1 MAGSDKR
8 SKQIAP
14 HENEDHADRIRAK
27 IVEIRKDL
35 ATARKDRAYTA
46 VSTQNRLEL
55 LAIKELNA
63 IEAGRDNTDPYADL
77 DPEEIA
83 ALLVEELRKLPA
95 HVRSKALGEFAGPRL
110 VASEGGR

>member
-1 MAGSDKR
+1 VAGSDKR